1 MFLGFLTLGRGGGG
15 GGSYGR
21 AYGSREV
28 VGVEVTLAIDE
39 AATVLTDSEVVNEVL
54 EDEELAG

>member
-1 MFLGFLTLGRGGGG
+1 MFLGFLTLRGGGGG

-28 VGVEVTLAIDE
+28 VGVEETLAIVE
-39 AATVLTDSEVVNEVL
+39 AAIVLTDSEVVNEVV
-54 EDEELAG
+54 EGEEVAG